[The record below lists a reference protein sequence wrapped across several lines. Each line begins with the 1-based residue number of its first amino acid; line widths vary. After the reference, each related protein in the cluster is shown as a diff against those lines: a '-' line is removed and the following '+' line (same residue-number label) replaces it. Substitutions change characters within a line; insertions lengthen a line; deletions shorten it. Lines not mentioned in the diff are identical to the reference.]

1 MAETFSK
8 TKKKLIEVARELFAI
23 RGKKEV
29 TMNDIAEFSQKGRR
43 TLYTYFKNKDEVYK
57 AVIEDELF
65 NIVESLKIVSQ
76 KKIDPYE
83 KLKEHIVVHLETMKR
98 VVTRN
103 GTLRADFFKDIYEVE
118 RTRKKIDKAELDL
131 IKGILQEGV
140 ETGEFRK
147 MDVEIISIVILYAL
161 KGLEIPFIK
170 QKISSE
176 YKRNINDALEFIFQ
190 GIKLREPVGNS
201 L

>member
-76 KKIDPYE
+76 KKIDPYD

-118 RTRKKIDKAELDL
+118 RTRKKIDKAELEL

-176 YKRNINDALEFIFQ
+176 YKRNINDALEFIFK
-190 GIKLREPVGNS
+190 GIKLHEPVGNS

>member
-1 MAETFSK
+1 MAETLSK

-29 TMNDIAEFSQKGRR
+29 TMNDIAEWSKKGRR

>member
-1 MAETFSK
+1 MTVSK
-8 TKKKLIEVARELFAI
+8 TKAKLVDVARQLFAKM
-23 RGKKEV
+23 GVENT
-29 TMNDIAEFSQKGRR
+29 TMNDIALASKKGRR

-57 AVIEDELF
+57 AVIEDELL
-65 NIVESLKIVSQ
+65 NIVESLKVVSQ
-76 KKIDPYE
+76 KKIAPDD
-83 KLKEHIVVHLETMKR
+83 KLKEHIIVHLDTMKR

-131 IKGILQEGV
+131 IKEILKEGV
-140 ETGEFRK
+140 ESGEFRN
-147 MDVEIISIVILYAL
+147 MDVEIISIIILYAL
-161 KGLEIPFIK
+161 KGLEIPYIK

-176 YKRNINDALEFIFQ
+176 YKRNINDALEFIFK
-190 GIKLREPVGNS
+190 GIKLHEPVGNS